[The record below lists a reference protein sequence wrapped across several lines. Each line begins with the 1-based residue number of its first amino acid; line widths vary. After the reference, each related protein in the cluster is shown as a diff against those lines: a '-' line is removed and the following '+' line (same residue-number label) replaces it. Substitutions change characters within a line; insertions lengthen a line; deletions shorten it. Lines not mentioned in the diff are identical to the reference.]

1 MEDIYLCELCREAHE
16 PEEVV
21 PGGIRKLKTF
31 NGYTVDL
38 RLQQFRKFTFGKRP
52 EFREFTS
59 TKGQKLLAQMHE
71 EAMQQARK
79 NLDDLEKRLH
89 RSFEKFLKRLKQEQ
103 GTR

>member
-1 MEDIYLCELCREAHE
+1 MEDIYLCELCREAYE

-38 RLQQFRKFTFGKRP
+38 RLQEFRKVPYGKLP
-52 EFREFTS
+52 EFIEFTS

-71 EAMQQARK
+71 EVMQQART

-89 RSFEKFLKRLKQEQ
+89 SSFEKFLKRLKQEKV
-103 GTR
+103 TR

>member
-1 MEDIYLCELCREAHE
+1 VEDIYMCELCQLAYE

-38 RLQQFRKFTFGKRP
+38 RLQEFRKVPYGKLP
-52 EFREFTS
+52 EFIAFTS

-89 RSFEKFLKRLKQEQ
+89 SSFEKFLKRLKQEEV
-103 GTR
+103 TR

>member
-1 MEDIYLCELCREAHE
+1 MEGIHLCELCLEAYE

-21 PGGIRKLKTF
+21 PGGIRKPKTF

-38 RLQQFRKFTFGKRP
+38 RLQEFRKVPYGKLP
-52 EFREFTS
+52 EFIAFTS

-89 RSFEKFLKRLKQEQ
+89 ISFEKFLKRLKQEEV
-103 GTR
+103 TR

>member
-1 MEDIYLCELCREAHE
+1 MEDIYMCELCQLAYE

-38 RLQQFRKFTFGKRP
+38 RLQEFRKVPYDDLP
-52 EFREFTS
+52 EFIAFTS

-71 EAMQQARK
+71 EAMQQART

-89 RSFEKFLKRLKQEQ
+89 SSFEKFLKRLKQEQ

>member
-1 MEDIYLCELCREAHE
+1 MEDIHLCELCQLAYE

-38 RLQQFRKFTFGKRP
+38 RLQEFRKIPYGKLP
-52 EFREFTS
+52 EFIAFTS
-59 TKGQKLLAQMHE
+59 TKGQKLLSEMHE
-71 EAMQQARK
+71 KAMQQART
-79 NLDDLEKRLH
+79 NLEELVKRLDT
-89 RSFEKFLKRLKQEQ
+89 SFEKFLKRRKQEQ

>member
-1 MEDIYLCELCREAHE
+1 MESIYMCELCREAYE

-38 RLQQFRKFTFGKRP
+38 RLQEFRKVPYGKLP
-52 EFREFTS
+52 EFIAFTS

-89 RSFEKFLKRLKQEQ
+89 SSFEKFLKRLKQEQ

>member
-1 MEDIYLCELCREAHE
+1 MCELCQLAYE

-38 RLQQFRKFTFGKRP
+38 RLQEFRKVPYDDLP
-52 EFREFTS
+52 EFIEFTS
-59 TKGQKLLAQMHE
+59 TKGQKLLSEMHE
-71 EAMQQARK
+71 QAMQQART

-89 RSFEKFLKRLKQEQ
+89 ISFEKFLKRLKQEQ

>member
-1 MEDIYLCELCREAHE
+1 VEYIHLCELCLEAYE

-38 RLQQFRKFTFGKRP
+38 RLQEFRKVPYGKLP
-52 EFREFTS
+52 EFIAFTS
-59 TKGQKLLAQMHE
+59 TKGQKFLAQMHE
-71 EAMQQARK
+71 EVMQHARTH
-79 NLDDLEKRLH
+79 LDDLEKRLH
-89 RSFEKFLKRLKQEQ
+89 RSFEKFHKRVKQEQ

>member
-1 MEDIYLCELCREAHE
+1 MEDIYLCELCREAYE

-38 RLQQFRKFTFGKRP
+38 RLQEFRKVPYGKLP
-52 EFREFTS
+52 EFIAFTS

-79 NLDDLEKRLH
+79 NLEELERRLH
-89 RSFEKFLKRLKQEQ
+89 ISFEKFLKRRKQEEV
-103 GTR
+103 TR

>member
-1 MEDIYLCELCREAHE
+1 MEDIYMCELCQLAYE

-38 RLQQFRKFTFGKRP
+38 RLQEFRKIPYGKLP
-52 EFREFTS
+52 EFRAFTS

-89 RSFEKFLKRLKQEQ
+89 SSFEKFLKRLKQKQ

>member
-1 MEDIYLCELCREAHE
+1 MEDIHLCELCLQAYE

-38 RLQQFRKFTFGKRP
+38 RLQEFRKVPYGKLP
-52 EFREFTS
+52 EFIEFTS